1 MPDGRCITAVTKS
14 CFATLEDC
22 ISHGKDGSSMQVWT
36 ATFSEAA
43 NGHIIESPVKRA
55 ERLCYDD
62 RPTRCRKWGA
72 SGECQNNPDFM
83 RVTCRKTCGA
93 CVESPGCSV
102 WSSSALESVL
112 MRASAVELR
121 APVLRMVP
129 PPDSRGRGGGL
140 AINMTAWAS
149 SRLFPGHY
157 HLSHQRGPTHVHGA
171 KATVTVGAATSGRSV
186 QKAAGEE
193 GALCLAGG
201 VSSMGVRA
209 AELNYAVWEG
219 CESTEL
225 RGLPFQVWRA
235 ECIAP
240 PPQPKPKPPPATGG
254 TQRIVAASGGRTTV
268 TSRTT
273 ISGGTS
279 ATASVTVNV
288 NAQSEEVADE
298 DEEAEAAAE
307 EDGAAGVGGGGSA
320 AAFPQQQRQRRAA
333 PVASAV
339 SKRAAKLDAL
349 VAREGLTAGAE
360 ALRAMPPWQL
370 LGVERDAAPDE
381 VRAAFRAL
389 SRHFHPDKTTASDAT
404 LVVFRTL
411 QRAAHEM
418 RDPSVAAESAAR
430 FEAGRAP
437 AAFAPPHLRYQP
449 SVAAPPAATTP
460 SATTPQPPPRSHHP
474 SATTPQPPPL
484 QAGRAFFTSPYVT
497 ELDPV
502 GVASALSGRHA
513 ALLVYFDPLDPRCLA
528 LRPLV
533 ALAAQRLADTDAAL
547 RVGAVRCSSTAD
559 TGALCREHGAARL
572 PAFHAVGE
580 AGFRRELGVTASGE
594 TDFRLPEL
602 LLNGTLAAESDLQKR
617 RAHEHD
623 EPRPS
628 PNEHDEL

>member
-1 MPDGRCITAVTKS
+1 
-14 CFATLEDC
+14 
-22 ISHGKDGSSMQVWT
+22 MQVWT